1 MGTNI
6 RTIYRTNT
14 KRSSKQLKRRRVR
27 ARKVYGLPTFACRA
41 QNNADRTQT
50 MGGRERTYHQV
61 ARMSALRT
69 STTAQASPR
78 SQRRRVFS
86 NRVGAQRATFINLTA
101 METDECARVYLEWTR
116 LELCCTLLASGRCRL
131 GTIHR
136 LCSSLYMKP
145 SLVLCPGGGRNF
157 NERRRK

>member
-6 RTIYRTNT
+6 RTIFRTNT
-14 KRSSKQLKRRRVR
+14 KRSSKRRKRQRAR

-78 SQRRRVFS
+78 SQRRSVFS
-86 NRVGAQRATFINLTA
+86 NRAAAQRATFINSTA
-101 METDECARVYLEWTR
+101 TGMERSARAYRNRASTFSTRSLLCAGY
-116 LELCCTLLASGRCRL
+116 TLRYVAKNLDRIFHGHCFL
-131 GTIHR
+131 DVWNI
-136 LCSSLYMKP
+136 
-145 SLVLCPGGGRNF
+145 
-157 NERRRK
+157 